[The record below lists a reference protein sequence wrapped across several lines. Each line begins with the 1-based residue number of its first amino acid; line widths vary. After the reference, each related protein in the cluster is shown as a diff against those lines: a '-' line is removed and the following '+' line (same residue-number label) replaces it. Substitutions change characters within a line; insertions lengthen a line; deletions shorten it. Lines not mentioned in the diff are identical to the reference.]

1 MYYDPKECGKRIK
14 ELRNLHQFTQEQLSE
29 RLNISLS
36 MMSKLEQGTK
46 SISVDLAIEIAEYF
60 SVSLD
65 YLLLGKGMRPVV
77 VIQNNTGNKH
87 APTLIVAMVTTK
99 STKKE
104 NLPTHYLIKNNEAF
118 SEPSVILLEQIRTI
132 DKKRIKSYLGKT
144 TKKEMLGIDKA
155 LLRSLSLNYLICI
168 KEPRGGASG

>member
-60 SVSLD
+60 SVTLD
-65 YLLLGKGMRPVV
+65 YLLLGKGMR
-77 VIQNNTGNKH
+77 TEE
-87 APTLIVAMVTTK
+87 LR
-99 STKKE
+99 KK
-104 NLPTHYLIKNNEAF
+104 
-118 SEPSVILLEQIRTI
+118 LLEAEVLIRDVATSI
-132 DKKRIKSYLGKT
+132 
-144 TKKEMLGIDKA
+144 
-155 LLRSLSLNYLICI
+155 
-168 KEPRGGASG
+168 

>member
-65 YLLLGKGMRPVV
+65 YLLLGKGMR
-77 VIQNNTGNKH
+77 TEE
-87 APTLIVAMVTTK
+87 LR
-99 STKKE
+99 KK
-104 NLPTHYLIKNNEAF
+104 
-118 SEPSVILLEQIRTI
+118 LLEAEALIRDVATSI
-132 DKKRIKSYLGKT
+132 
-144 TKKEMLGIDKA
+144 
-155 LLRSLSLNYLICI
+155 
-168 KEPRGGASG
+168 